1 MRYKQTGT
9 ILDRILD
16 RKVQEIE
23 EHQKYISL
31 AELRTYLESIR
42 SEEQVRDF
50 ADALRTGDNIAL
62 IAEIKKASPSKG
74 VLIENFDPVEL
85 AKTYSSSGA
94 SALSVLTDQHF
105 FQGDLKFIYDVRMA
119 VDLPVLRKDF
129 LIDSYQIY
137 ASRVSGAD
145 ALLLIVAAL
154 DDKQLAELLALTYE
168 LGMVALVEVHNEAE
182 VDSALKAGA
191 RLIGVNNRDL
201 MTFEVDLNTTARL
214 AGLLPDDATLVA
226 ESGVFTPEDVRNMG
240 RLGAHAVLV
249 GEALVIAPDIG
260 AQVKL
265 LSGEKRLKHDH

>member
-1 MRYKQTGT
+1 MRYKKTGT

-16 RKVQEIE
+16 RKIQEIE

-31 AELRTYLESIR
+31 TELRTYLESIQD
-42 SEEQVRDF
+42 EEQVRDF
-50 ADALRTGDNIAL
+50 PKALRSGENIAL

-85 AKTYSSSGA
+85 AKTYASNGA
-94 SALSVLTDQHF
+94 SALSVLTDQAF
-105 FQGDLKFIYDVRMA
+105 FQGDLKFIYDVRVA

-129 LIDSYQIY
+129 LIDPYQIY
-137 ASRVSGAD
+137 ASRVGGAD

-154 DDKQLAELLALTYE
+154 DDKQLTDLLALTYE
-168 LGMVALVEVHNEAE
+168 IGMVALVEVHNEEE

-201 MTFEVDLNTTARL
+201 MTFEVNLNTTARL
-214 AGLLPDDATLVA
+214 AGLLPEDATLVA
-226 ESGVFTPEDVRNMG
+226 ESGVFTAEDVRNMG

-249 GEALVIAPDIG
+249 GEALVTAPDIG
-260 AQVKL
+260 AQTKT
-265 LSGEKRLKHDH
+265 LSSEKRLKDA

>member
-1 MRYKQTGT
+1 MRYKKTGT

-16 RKVQEIE
+16 RKEQEIA

-31 AELRTYLESIR
+31 TELRLYLESIQA
-42 SEEQVRDF
+42 EEQVRDF
-50 ADALRTGDNIAL
+50 AKALRHGDNIAL

-74 VLIENFDPVEL
+74 VLIEDFDPVQL
-85 AKTYSSSGA
+85 AKTYDANGA
-94 SALSVLTDQHF
+94 AALSVLTDRQF
-105 FQGDLKFIYDVRMA
+105 FQGDLKFIYDVRAA

-129 LIDSYQIY
+129 LIDPYQVY

-145 ALLLIVAAL
+145 AVLLIVAAL
-154 DDKQLAELLALTYE
+154 DDEQLADLLALTYE
-168 LGMVALVEVHNEAE
+168 LKMVALVEVHNAEE

-201 MTFEVDLNTTARL
+201 KTFEVDLNTTARL
-214 AGLLPDDATLVA
+214 AALLPDDATLVA
-226 ESGVFTPEDVRNMG
+226 ESGVFTPEDVRTMG

-249 GEALVIAPDIG
+249 GEALVTAPDIG

-265 LSGEKRLKHDH
+265 LSSEKRLKIE